1 MGVSGKKSGASVK
14 YSPPFSGIVAL
25 GPKAPKCGS
34 KLYKRRKTS
43 SMSATATGST
53 GIKDFDQLK
62 SRLKATWMEGDY
74 DLFSRYMEKD
84 AAAFYERLG
93 VKPGARLLDVACGAG
108 QLALIAARAGAQVTG
123 CDISTNWLE
132 RARARAA
139 AEGLDVKFEEGD
151 AEALPHEE
159 GQFDVVVSLIGAMF
173 APRPERV
180 AAELT
185 RVCRPGGIIAMANW
199 TPGGFVGQMFKAIS
213 RHIAPSGMPSP
224 VLWGDEATVRDRL
237 KEGIAGLKCTSR
249 FYHLEY
255 PFPPDAVVEFFRA
268 NYGPMTRAFS
278 SLGADEREELRSE
291 LVALW
296 SAHNKAGSDATSVDA
311 EYLEVVATRDGRP
324 IEASRTI
331 STQKIGGSV
340 NRRAE
345 SLANRIE
352 EGAANLAAFAEG
364 LSEAEWNVAV
374 LEGGKAGRSVGVI
387 VHHVA
392 SMYPIEIDVA
402 RAVAAGKA
410 ITDVTW
416 EAVAQ
421 INAQHAHEHAGVTKA
436 DALELLRRNSR
447 EAAAAVRKFTEED
460 LDRAAPFSLSF
471 GAPMTAQFVIEDHA
485 LRHSWHHL
493 ARIRKA
499 LGR

>member
-1 MGVSGKKSGASVK
+1 
-14 YSPPFSGIVAL
+14 
-25 GPKAPKCGS
+25 
-34 KLYKRRKTS
+34 
-43 SMSATATGST
+43 MSATATGST

-199 TPGGFVGQMFKAIS
+199 TPSGFVGQMFKAIS

-237 KEGIAGLKCTSR
+237 KGGIAGLKCASR

-268 NYGPMTRAFS
+268 NYGPMTRAFA

-296 SAHNKAGSDATSVDA
+296 SAHNKAGSGATSVDA

-331 STQKIGGSV
+331 STQK
-340 NRRAE
+340 
-345 SLANRIE
+345 L
-352 EGAANLAAFAEG
+352 
-364 LSEAEWNVAV
+364 EA
-374 LEGGKAGRSVGVI
+374 L
-387 VHHVA
+387 
-392 SMYPIEIDVA
+392 
-402 RAVAAGKA
+402 
-410 ITDVTW
+410 
-416 EAVAQ
+416 
-421 INAQHAHEHAGVTKA
+421 
-436 DALELLRRNSR
+436 
-447 EAAAAVRKFTEED
+447 
-460 LDRAAPFSLSF
+460 
-471 GAPMTAQFVIEDHA
+471 
-485 LRHSWHHL
+485 
-493 ARIRKA
+493 
-499 LGR
+499 